1 MATLPPVKL
10 GAIIFG
16 AYGVAG
22 LLRPALQRRTV
33 SQAPASARPRRQ
45 FYLDLGLSLGAGML
59 GMSFNL
65 AVFGFPFVS
74 GASLVFGCG
83 VVGFFIGLDM
93 ALDRERR
100 IILEAAANN
109 EILPPPRRLFPVTR
123 KFSLVAVATALFVTL
138 IIVMVISRDILWL
151 SRIDQTDAAL
161 TEAQMSVTY
170 EILFIMAVLLAMI
183 INLILSYSK
192 NLALLFN
199 NETTVL
205 EQVSQG
211 DLSRLVPVTTNDEFG
226 VIADHTNA
234 MIRGLRHRI
243 QLLGAL
249 KLAEEVQRN
258 LLPQRPPIYPGL
270 DISGISIYCNE
281 TGGDYFD
288 YLEQSDGRLAV
299 VVADAADHGIGA
311 ALHMTTARA
320 FMISAARHCNKPA
333 QLLGDVNR
341 YLVKDSA
348 RTGRFVSVFFLQ
360 IDPPH
365 KTLQWV
371 RAGHEPA
378 VLYDPTGD
386 RFEILAGEGT
396 VLGADERATY
406 RESSLPHWVSG
417 SVIVIGTDGIH
428 ETRNGDD
435 ELFGRRRLQELV
447 RRNHQLPAAEIQAAI
462 IAAVDAFRGN
472 ATQEDDVTL
481 VVIRLN

>member
-1 MATLPPVKL
+1 MATLPPVTL

-16 AYGVAG
+16 AYAVAW
-22 LLRPALQRRTV
+22 LLRPTLQRRTV
-33 SQAPASARPRRQ
+33 AQVPASARPKRQ
-45 FYLDLGLSLGAGML
+45 FYLDIGLSLGAGVL
-59 GMSFNL
+59 AMSFNL
-65 AVFGFPFVS
+65 TVLDFPLSS
-74 GASLVFGCG
+74 GASLVFGCA

-93 ALDRERR
+93 ALDRERQ
-100 IILEAAANN
+100 IILEAVDKN
-109 EILPPPRRLFPVTR
+109 EILPPPRRLFPMTR

-138 IIVMVISRDILWL
+138 IIVMVLSRDILWL
-151 SRIDQTDAAL
+151 SKIDQTDAAL
-161 TEAQMSVTY
+161 SQAQMSVTY

-183 INLILSYSK
+183 INLIISYSK

-226 VIADHTNA
+226 VIADHTNT
-234 MIRGLRHRI
+234 MIQGLRHRI
-243 QLLGAL
+243 QLIGAL

-258 LLPQRPPIYPGL
+258 LLPQQPPKYPGL

-288 YLEQSDGRLAV
+288 YLDLSDGRLAV
-299 VVADAADHGIGA
+299 VVADAADHGVGA

-320 FMISAARHCNKPA
+320 FMISTARHCKQPA

-341 YLVKDSA
+341 YLVNDSA
-348 RTGRFVSVFFLQ
+348 RTGRFVSVFFLE
-360 IDPPH
+360 IDTPR
-365 KTLQWV
+365 KTLRWV

-378 VLYDPTGD
+378 LLYDPTAD
-386 RFEILAGEGT
+386 RFESLAGEGT
-396 VLGADERATY
+396 VLGADEQAIY
-406 RESSLPHWVSG
+406 RESSRAQWVPG
-417 SVIVIGTDGIH
+417 SVVVIGTDGIH
-428 ETRNGDD
+428 ETRNADD
-435 ELFGRRRLQELV
+435 ELFGRRRLQEMV
-447 RRNHQLPAAEIQAAI
+447 RQHHHRPAADIQAAI
-462 IAAVDAFRGN
+462 IAALVDFRGS